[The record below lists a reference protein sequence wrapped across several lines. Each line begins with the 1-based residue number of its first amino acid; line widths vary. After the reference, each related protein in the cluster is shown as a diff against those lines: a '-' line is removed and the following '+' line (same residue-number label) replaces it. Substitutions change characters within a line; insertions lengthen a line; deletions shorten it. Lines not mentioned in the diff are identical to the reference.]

1 MPARMAPTADPEDV
15 AAQRIR
21 LFCLLAL
28 LGALLTPS
36 QARAFGPSSHLS
48 SLAPRTLS
56 PTIERGATAPSSW
69 FSDLVNHTTITTT
82 SVTPVNP
89 FLRLKD
95 LRPDSEMPGSNG
107 LRSSSLLLSGK
118 FVAESEL
125 SRNLPGSAASIRG
138 ETSDQRMMRFALM
151 SAAGSIRYGLAYRLA
166 GKEFV
171 SAPDQQVKELWGE
184 WSHGHARLRTSVG
197 EFSNNVDADPARP
210 RTIQTQGALM
220 LTYARPSWPEF
231 SLSYARSL
239 IEGSG
244 TVTGLVPQ
252 KSLADR
258 LEGAV
263 SIARPNWNA
272 RLSSSYVVTND
283 QLASGADTVSYV
295 QMLSGTFRPLAP
307 VTLTSVLMYRSDVQE
322 WTGVRIH
329 QPMASLSLNYDCT
342 ARVRLSALGGYGS
355 TRSSDGLIEHETL
368 NSKGILTWHPLDT
381 RIAQV
386 SFETGYS
393 RTTVN
398 GTVPM
403 ITEDLSGLVKLK
415 LTTF

>member
-1 MPARMAPTADPEDV
+1 MAPTANPQ
-15 AAQRIR
+15 APAPQRIR
-21 LFCLLAL
+21 LCCLLAL
-28 LGALLTPS
+28 LSTLLAPSHSRAL
-36 QARAFGPSSHLS
+36 GPSSHFS

-56 PTIERGATAPSSW
+56 SSIERGATAPSSW
-69 FSDLVNHTTITTT
+69 FSDLVNSTTITTT

-95 LRPDSEMPGSNG
+95 LRPDSEMPGTNG
-107 LRSSSLLLSGK
+107 LRSSSLLLGGALL
-118 FVAESEL
+118 AESEL
-125 SRNLPGSAASIRG
+125 SRNLHDGTASIRG

-151 SAAGSIRYGLAYRLA
+151 RTAGAVRYGLAYRLA
-166 GKEFV
+166 GKAFV
-171 SAPDQQVKELWGE
+171 NAPDQQVKELWGE

-197 EFSNNVDADPARP
+197 EFANNVEADPGRP
-210 RTIQTQGALM
+210 RTVLTQRAM
-220 LTYARPSWPEF
+220 TLTYARPSWPEF

-239 IEGSG
+239 TEGSG
-244 TVTGLVPQ
+244 AVTGLIPQ

-263 SIARPNWNA
+263 AIVRPNWNA

-283 QLASGADTVSYV
+283 RLSSGADTVSYIQTV
-295 QMLSGTFRPLAP
+295 SGTFRPLAP
-307 VTLTSVLMYRSDVQE
+307 ITLTSMLIFRSDVQE

-342 ARVRLSALGGYGS
+342 ARVRISALGGYGS
-355 TRSSDGLIEHETL
+355 TRSSDGLLDYENL
-368 NSKGILTWHPLDT
+368 NSKGILTWYPFDSRL
-381 RIAQV
+381 AQV

-393 RTTVN
+393 RTTVS
-398 GTVPM
+398 GTIQM
-403 ITEDLSGLVKLK
+403 ITEDVSGLVKLK